1 MSTIMLNDQEQQFL
15 LEMLQKEIPNLREE
29 ILHTDD
35 HDYRVFLKER
45 ERFVKE
51 LAQKLSQ
58 QAGGATNTR
67 PTTQKK

>member
-51 LAQKLSQ
+51 LVQKLSQ
-58 QAGGATNTR
+58 QAGRATNIR